1 MTAQTILPANTL
13 SSGYDVDNSLRFNGG
28 SSDYLNRTNATPTN
42 QFIWTF
48 SFWVKLSDITNSQ
61 GDGNQMLLSDYGSS
75 SNRGAIFFESD
86 DTLRIADRVSNS
98 FTFEYRTTRLFR
110 DPSAW
115 YHIVVNHNR
124 TLSTP
129 VTKVYVNG
137 VQETSFSTSTN
148 PSQNGTSY
156 FNVDG
161 QASYVGKY
169 GGGNEYYN
177 GYISEAVWIDGQALD
192 ADSFGEFDED
202 SGIWKPIDGLADD
215 LTFGDNGFYLEFKQS
230 GTGTN
235 ASGMGADTSGNTNHF
250 AVNNLTAIDQTTDT
264 CTNNFAV
271 INPEDV
277 GARVNLSEGNLK
289 FIGETSTGAE
299 QWGRTTFGVSKGK
312 WYWEM
317 TKIANNP
324 AIGIVTMQSPLN
336 EVIENNTAARGLIYT
351 GGQIDG
357 QDNSGQVNALA
368 TSIADYGDND
378 IVSCMMDL
386 DNGFIYFAK
395 NGTIQIGADDS
406 TTGNPASGS
415 SGTGAANPTS
425 QLLTNQHDGVW
436 SPLIFDNSSN
446 PAATAIYNFGNPTV
460 APSSG
465 NADGNGHG
473 NFEYAPPSGYLA
485 LCTKNLATTG

>member
-1 MTAQTILPANTL
+1 MIILGTNSIKDT
-13 SSGYDVDNSLRFNGG
+13 GYNVANSLRFNKG
-28 SSDYLNRTNATPTN
+28 SSDNLTRTPSSQSNL
-42 QFIWTF
+42 QKSTF
-48 SFWVKLSDITNSQ
+48 SFWLKRSTLGEQIIFSTGSPDTAGSLFQIYFSGNDSLHIETDSPSLVTNKK
-61 GDGNQMLLSDYGSS
+61 
-75 SNRGAIFFESD
+75 
-86 DTLRIADRVSNS
+86 
-98 FTFEYRTTRLFR
+98 FR
-110 DPSAW
+110 DVSAW
-115 YHIVVNHNR
+115 YHILVAVDTTQGTASNR
-124 TLSTP
+124 I
-129 VTKVYVNG
+129 KIYVNG
-137 VQETSFSTSTN
+137 VQETSFSLEQY
-148 PSQNGTSY
+148 PSQNANLHFNKTNVHYIGVLDPTYGTY
-156 FNVDG
+156 FDG
-161 QASYVGKY
+161 YMAEVV
-169 GGGNEYYN
+169 E
-177 GYISEAVWIDGQALD
+177 IDGTQNAVTD
-192 ADSFGEFDED
+192 FGEFDSD
-202 SGIWKPIDGLADD
+202 SNIWKPIDVSG
-215 LTFGDNGFYLEFKQS
+215 LTFGTNGFYLEFKES

-235 ASGMGADTSGNTNHF
+235 ANGMGADTSGNTNHF

-425 QLLTNQHDGVW
+425 QLLTDQHDGVW

>member
-1 MTAQTILPANTL
+1 MTAQTILPANSVTG
-13 SSGYDVDNSLRFNGG
+13 GYEVANSLRFNRG
-28 SSDYLNRTNATPTN
+28 SSDNLSKSFGSGNRNTFTISAWVKRSSAGASIDVHPIFSRYTAANDAGFLGLYLNVNSLNFTGYNTILLQTNR
-42 QFIWTF
+42 F
-48 SFWVKLSDITNSQ
+48 
-61 GDGNQMLLSDYGSS
+61 
-75 SNRGAIFFESD
+75 
-86 DTLRIADRVSNS
+86 
-98 FTFEYRTTRLFR
+98 FR
-110 DPSAW
+110 DFSAW
-115 YHIVVNHNR
+115 YHIVLAADTTQGTAANR
-124 TLSTP
+124 L
-129 VTKVYVNG
+129 KLYVNG
-137 VQETSFSTSTN
+137 VQETSFATAN
-148 PSQNGTSY
+148 YPDEDADLAINE
-156 FNVDG
+156 NV
-161 QASYVGKY
+161 AHYVGRYKDNY
-169 GGGNEYYN
+169 MN
-177 GYISEAVWIDGQALD
+177 GYMSEVCFIDGLAL
-192 ADSFGEFDED
+192 APTSFGEFDED

-485 LCTKNLATTG
+485 LCTKNLAENG